1 MNFKVVV
8 SDPKTKKAYQ
18 KEIDQKA
25 STLLGKKIGEKLS
38 GQPIG
43 LTGYELELTGGSD
56 KDGFPMRKDVDGSGR
71 KRIILSSAPGF
82 HPERKGQRRRKSVRG
97 NTISPEIIQVNTKV
111 TGYGQKSLQE
121 LLGGPKEEK
130 KEKPSIQEEMAAKV
144 EKDAPKKSI
153 SDQILEEKEKGK
165 KKEEPK
171 EEKPK
176 EEPKKEEPKEDKPK
190 EEPKKPEEPKKEE
203 PKEDKPD
210 EKPKEVKE
218 EKPEEEKKEKP
229 KEEK

>member
-25 STLLGKKIGEKLS
+25 STLLGKKIGEKVS
-38 GQPIG
+38 GQPLG

-56 KDGFPMRKDVDGSGR
+56 KDGFPMRGDVDGSAR

-97 NTISPEIIQVNTKV
+97 NTISPDIMQVNTKI
-111 TGYGQKSLQE
+111 TGYGQKPLQE
-121 LLGGPKEEK
+121 LLGGPKEK
-130 KEKPSIQEEMAAKV
+130 KEEKSIQEEMAAKV
-144 EKDAPKKSI
+144 EKEAPKKSV
-153 SDQILEEKEKGK
+153 SDQILEEKK
-165 KKEEPK
+165 K

-176 EEPKKEEPKEDKPK
+176 EEPKEKPK
-190 EEPKKPEEPKKEE
+190 EEEKEEPKKEE
-203 PKEDKPD
+203 
-210 EKPKEVKE
+210 
-218 EKPEEEKKEKP
+218 KPEEKKETKPEEKP
-229 KEEK
+229 KEEKKEEPKEKQ